1 MKLLGYLFT
10 ILGFVAFIAIF
21 FGYTH
26 QWLMALIGLGMG
38 KAILSESRRDD
49 VADDNGRAGFR

>member
-10 ILGFVAFIAIF
+10 ILGLIAFVAIF

-38 KAILSESRRDD
+38 RAILSESRQD
-49 VADDNGRAGFR
+49 AIDDNGKAGLR

>member
-1 MKLLGYLFT
+1 MKALGYLLLL
-10 ILGFVAFIAIF
+10 LGAIALISIF

-26 QWLMALIGLGMG
+26 QWLMALIGLGLG

-49 VADDNGRAGFR
+49 AARKI

>member
-1 MKLLGYLFT
+1 MKLLGYVFAL
-10 ILGFVAFIAIF
+10 LGLVAFISIF

-38 KAILSESRRDD
+38 KVLISESRQKDARD
-49 VADDNGRAGFR
+49 